1 MFYQVPVL
9 PVVFPVAALA
19 FAVLLWSLHRRARLT
34 PQRAVVSLT
43 LCVYLAGVIANTVF
57 PIFLDKPSSGQ
68 PWDTYL
74 NLVPLVGYE
83 VVDAVTNVV
92 VFVPLGVL
100 LPLFFVRAPWWRV
113 LLLGAGLS
121 LLIEVAQYVT
131 ANLLGGGHVADVNDL
146 LFNVVGAIIGLGLLE
161 GGRRIPGVARVVDEF
176 CWR

>member
-1 MFYQVPVL
+1 VFHQVPVL
-9 PVVFPVAALA
+9 PVVIPVATLA

-34 PQRAVVSLT
+34 PQRAAVSVA

-57 PIFLDKPSSGQ
+57 PIFLDKPSSDQ
-68 PWDTYL
+68 PWDNYL
-74 NLVPLVGYE
+74 NLVPLVGYD

-100 LPLFFVRAPWWRV
+100 LPLFFVRPSWWRA

-121 LLIEVAQYVT
+121 LLIEVSQYVT

-146 LFNVVGAIIGLGLLE
+146 FFNVVGTGVGLALLE
-161 GGRRIPGVARVVDEF
+161 GVRRIPGAGRVVDGF
-176 CWR
+176 RWH